1 MATNRF
7 LVVAKYAVGSNR
19 GLKDIQLVDTRV
31 QGGGIK
37 EDLVETFKGSYPQ
50 VRWFHDIGHYD
61 GTPFPGASAVL
72 VDLPASLLEANG
84 GVLTKAQ
91 IDSIVKHHLS
101 FGVYP
106 VIRFYCTNTGLIKH
120 ETVTDSSGAG
130 DWVVS
135 EGLTC
140 PAPDG
145 EVLCI
150 FEPTTTTSTSTTTTT
165 TAGCGPPLDHFCDN
179 SIDPL
184 WTVDVNSPGTA
195 TEPPGTDFVVTGGS
209 GILASNS
216 CAAVSG
222 AYKTYSGDFDVTAV
236 VSDIDG
242 VNMWQYC
249 GLVGRIDDINFVY
262 ACVPDLITKVQGNHC
277 TAGSGNGDNEFWDG
291 TFPLYI
297 RIARVSND
305 FYIYISNNGSSWT
318 EIVPPITRLSDSRDC
333 QVWLHSGYLSGLGS
347 PQTIKFDW
355 FGNTT
360 DIPDDW

>member
-1 MATNRF
+1 MATDRF

-19 GLKDIQLVDTRV
+19 GLKDVELVDTRV

-61 GTPFPGASAVL
+61 GTPFPGATATL

-130 DWVVS
+130 EWVVP

-165 TAGCGPPLDHFCDN
+165 T
-179 SIDPL
+179 
-184 WTVDVNSPGTA
+184 T
-195 TEPPGTDFVVTGGS
+195 
-209 GILASNS
+209 
-216 CAAVSG
+216 
-222 AYKTYSGDFDVTAV
+222 
-236 VSDIDG
+236 
-242 VNMWQYC
+242 
-249 GLVGRIDDINFVY
+249 
-262 ACVPDLITKVQGNHC
+262 
-277 TAGSGNGDNEFWDG
+277 
-291 TFPLYI
+291 
-297 RIARVSND
+297 
-305 FYIYISNNGSSWT
+305 
-318 EIVPPITRLSDSRDC
+318 
-333 QVWLHSGYLSGLGS
+333 
-347 PQTIKFDW
+347 
-355 FGNTT
+355 
-360 DIPDDW
+360 